1 MALIIKEIYFMK
13 SQWKKNLLTIVALGV
28 VVYYFI
34 INDYSNDSVMFIGAY
49 VPGMIICM
57 QLIQNSIE
65 FEKENKTFE
74 KMLTGYSLP
83 SVLLIKCAACSFV
96 GSIIG
101 YIFGYI
107 TFLNKNPYSEQIITL
122 NVLIGVLV
130 LMTAINILMS
140 MIMTLLFLFIRQTLT
155 INLIL
160 IVFIS
165 IIILIGMGIG
175 VNNNI
180 FSYVGPCGA
189 GILLLSATVAYLFR
203 FISNDKVVY

>member
-1 MALIIKEIYFMK
+1 MALIIKEIYIMK
-13 SQWKKNLLTIVALGV
+13 SQWKRNLFTMVALCAV
-28 VVYYFI
+28 IYYFI
-34 INDYSNDSVMFIGAY
+34 INNYSNDSVMFIGAY

-74 KMLTGYSLP
+74 KMLTGYSLTT
-83 SVLLIKCAACSFV
+83 VLLSKCAVCSLA
-96 GSIIG
+96 GSIVG
-101 YIFGYI
+101 YIFGGI
-107 TFLNKNPYSEQIITL
+107 TYLNMNPYSEQIITWK
-122 NVLIGVLV
+122 VLIGVLV
-130 LMTAINILMS
+130 LMTFINIFMS
-140 MIMTLLFLFIRQTLT
+140 MIMTLMFLFIRQSLI

-160 IVFIS
+160 IFFIA
-165 IIILIGMGIG
+165 IIILIGMGIS